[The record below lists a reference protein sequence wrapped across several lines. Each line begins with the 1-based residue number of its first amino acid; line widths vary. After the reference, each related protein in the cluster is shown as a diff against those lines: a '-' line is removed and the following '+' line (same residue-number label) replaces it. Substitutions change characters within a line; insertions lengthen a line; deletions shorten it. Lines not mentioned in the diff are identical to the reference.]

1 MRGQGSLE
9 TQMKEETLIGEE
21 EVTTAMRRGQRNEQW
36 HNHTAAV
43 SVCAALLKEVS
54 LGLIRTAANARP
66 TGFFFVSLF
75 LIDSLSLST
84 YCVLISPSL
93 SLFLWGGTPSVT
105 LPCNRGHCPTC
116 VSASITETKRNDER
130 QRPISCC
137 LNPNCINFPFFLFL
151 FLKGK
156 MTEVQMSRFLIVKAE

>member
-1 MRGQGSLE
+1 MR
-9 TQMKEETLIGEE
+9 EETLIGEE
-21 EVTTAMRRGQRNEQW
+21 EVTTAMRTGQRNEQW

-66 TGFFFVSLF
+66 TVFFFSFFFVSLF

-105 LPCNRGHCPTC
+105 LPCNRGHFPTF
-116 VSASITETKRNDER
+116 VSASITETNRYDER

-137 LNPNCINFPFFLFL
+137 LNPNCINFPFFF
-151 FLKGK
+151 FFFKGK
-156 MTEVQMSRFLIVKAE
+156 MTEVQMNRFLIMCCQNWIA